1 MKQLILIAAV
11 ATLSGCSTIA
21 NLLPRDHDPVMFNT
35 LVVLNIEI
43 QQVDCAAP
51 DWSSAVLHAEILSQS
66 ANWRSDP
73 QAENFVGLHQHMLK
87 LEKGGSV
94 TFCELGKRTAASR
107 IDAARAAW
115 GGR

>member
-1 MKQLILIAAV
+1 MKKILLILAV
-11 ATLSGCSTIA
+11 TMLPGCSSLL

-43 QQVDCAAP
+43 RQVDCAAP
-51 DWSSAVLHAEILSQS
+51 DWSSAVLNAEILAQS

-73 QAENFVGLHQHMLK
+73 QAENFAGLHQHMLK

>member
-1 MKQLILIAAV
+1 MKKILLILAV
-11 ATLSGCSTIA
+11 TMLPGCSNLM

-43 QQVDCAAP
+43 QQVDCADP
-51 DWSSAVLHAEILSQS
+51 NWSSAVLNAEIVAQS
-66 ANWRSDP
+66 AKWRSDP
-73 QAENFVGLHQHMLK
+73 QAENLAGLHQHVLK
-87 LEKGGSV
+87 LQKGGSK

-107 IDAARAAW
+107 IDAAAVAW